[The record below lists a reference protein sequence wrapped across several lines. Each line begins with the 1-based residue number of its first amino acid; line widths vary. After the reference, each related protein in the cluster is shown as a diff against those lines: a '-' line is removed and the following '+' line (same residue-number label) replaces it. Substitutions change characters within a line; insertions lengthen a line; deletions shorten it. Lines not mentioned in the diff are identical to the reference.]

1 MSFRLS
7 LLFFVLTNCLCAQ
20 ENSIEWEPGHTF
32 KIGDFQGSETVIQE
46 DIENVFVQSGVMLD
60 FAFQMSNVEFMFT
73 KNFNSKVGCKFQKD
87 AAVIMAPDSLA
98 AQRLISL
105 VEFDFD
111 LSELYARKIRKELY
125 ENKKTFS
132 DATFFQPYFDKMIAE
147 RNKISSRVYSD
158 TDFGNKEA
166 VLDRE
171 HEVVKK
177 ELNQFSHFC
186 KECKPPKNRN
196 KTD

>member
-7 LLFFVLTNCLCAQ
+7 LLFFVLTNCLYSQ
-20 ENSIEWEPGHTF
+20 ENRIEWEPGYTF
-32 KIGDFQGSETVIQE
+32 KIEDFQGPKTAINE

-73 KNFNSKVGCKFQKD
+73 KNFNSKVGCTFQKD
-87 AAVIMAPDSLA
+87 KAVLMAPDSVGA
-98 AQRLISL
+98 ERLIAL

-111 LSELYARKIRKELY
+111 LSELYARKIRKELF

-132 DATFFQPYFDKMIAE
+132 DATFFQPYFDKMIEE
-147 RNKISSRVYSD
+147 RNVVSARVYSE

-166 VLDRE
+166 VLEKE
-171 HEVVKK
+171 HKVVKK
-177 ELNQFSHFC
+177 ELNQFSYFC